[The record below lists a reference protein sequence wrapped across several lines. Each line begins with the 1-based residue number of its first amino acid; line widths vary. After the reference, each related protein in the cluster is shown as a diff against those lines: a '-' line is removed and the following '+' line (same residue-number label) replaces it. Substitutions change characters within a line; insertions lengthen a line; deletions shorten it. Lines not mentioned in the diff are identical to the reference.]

1 MKISVVYG
9 SAAPLENIEML
20 TRHVIEGKPDVTEIY
35 LRDFDMKNRDQI
47 QRSGEKDDYIQI
59 IDQIIESDVLILA
72 MPMYCYGMSGLMK
85 TFVDRWPQVDEDD
98 PSKHFM
104 KAMRGKQVYLII
116 TGKDDPRKKALPII
130 QQFKYICRA
139 AGMDFNGYLIGEAAN
154 PGEIEKD
161 KEVINQA
168 RALNKLLGQ
177 KQESNELTS

>member
-1 MKISVVYG
+1 MKISVIYG
-9 SAAPLENIEML
+9 STAPLENIEVL
-20 TRHVIEGKPDVTEIY
+20 TRYVIEGKSNVTEVH
-35 LRDFDMKNRDQI
+35 LREYHMKSRDQMH
-47 QRSGEKDDYIQI
+47 QSGEKDEYIQV
-59 IDQIIESDVLILA
+59 IDQIIGSEVLILA

-85 TFVDRWPQVDEDD
+85 TFVDRWPQVDEED

-139 AGMDFNGYLIGEAAN
+139 AKMDFNGYLIGEAVN
-154 PGEIEKD
+154 PGDIEKD

-168 RALNKLLGQ
+168 RALNKLLDK
-177 KQESNELTS
+177 KQQSDELTS